1 MMSMNDASQR
11 YQSNHRNWRNTIM
24 TLANLASHAPSAYD
38 LLYRMGLERRRSR
51 AIRAA
56 SCAGWMGIGMAVGS
70 GLALWLA
77 PRFGSE
83 VREAI
88 SEQARRARDYVA
100 PREEGDGRSRRRSS
114 SASSPSSQL

>member
-1 MMSMNDASQR
+1 
-11 YQSNHRNWRNTIM
+11 M

-38 LLYRMGLERRRSR
+38 VLYRLGLERRRTR
-51 AIRAA
+51 AMRAA
-56 SCAGWMGIGMAVGS
+56 SCAGLIGVGAAIGG

-88 SEQARRARDYVA
+88 GEQARRARAYVA
-100 PREEGDGRSRRRSS
+100 PREDEEASESRKRAA
-114 SASSPSSQL
+114 SASRTASHA

>member
-1 MMSMNDASQR
+1 
-11 YQSNHRNWRNTIM
+11 M

-38 LLYRMGLERRRSR
+38 LLYRLGLERRRSR

-56 SCAGWMGIGMAVGS
+56 SCAGFIGLGAAIGG

-77 PRFGSE
+77 PRGSE

-88 SEQARRARDYVA
+88 SEQARRARSYVS
-100 PREEGDGRSRRRSS
+100 PREEDESEARNRAA
-114 SASSPSSQL
+114 SASRTASHA